1 MTGSAEHSAAENGDK
16 HLDDEVR
23 GCTRAVDRDVFATGN
38 CLPVLSRLPPVS
50 FYRLLLLLLLFN
62 TTRTFRTPKH
72 EVWTAV
78 HCVQFTNSRKESFG

>member
-23 GCTRAVDRDVFATGN
+23 EKSL
-38 CLPVLSRLPPVS
+38 LPVKRHRGEPVTVYR
-50 FYRLLLLLLLFN
+50 YRLLLLLLLFN

-78 HCVQFTNSRKESFG
+78 QFTNSRKENVG

>member
-16 HLDDEVR
+16 HHDEGSRMHARSDDRE
-23 GCTRAVDRDVFATGN
+23 VFATGN
-38 CLPVLSRLPPVS
+38 CLPVPAA
-50 FYRLLLLLLLFN
+50 LLLLLLFN

-78 HCVQFTNSRKESFG
+78 QFTNSRKENVG

>member
-23 GCTRAVDRDVFATGN
+23 EKSL
-38 CLPVLSRLPPVS
+38 LPVTVYRYRL
-50 FYRLLLLLLLFN
+50 LLLLLLLFN

-78 HCVQFTNSRKESFG
+78 QFTNSRKENVG